1 MKLTRIVFSLL
12 IERSK
17 WMLSYLIAIHCL
29 MLATSA
35 SLLCASYQ
43 FLVSFIYYSRRYQWL
58 KSDKAI
64 IQLLRDAEEQWY
76 VVQKNGVTSP
86 IYTLKTSFVMPAI
99 VILNF
104 ERGKS
109 ITLCADSVHPD
120 LLRQL
125 RVYCRNPNSFSAE

>member
-1 MKLTRIVFSLL
+1 
-12 IERSK
+12 
-17 WMLSYLIAIHCL
+17 MLSYLIAIHCL

-43 FLVSFIYYSRRYQWL
+43 FVIVLCLLLVSFIYYSRRYQWL